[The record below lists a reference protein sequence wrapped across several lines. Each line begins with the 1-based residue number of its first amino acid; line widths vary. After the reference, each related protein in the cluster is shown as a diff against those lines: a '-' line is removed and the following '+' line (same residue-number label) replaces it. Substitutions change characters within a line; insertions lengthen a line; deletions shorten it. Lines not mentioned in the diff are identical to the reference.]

1 MLFVD
6 SCDPLAVQEIFA
18 MGIAH
23 GVTTNPIILAKRTA
37 ELGPAPI
44 DYVLASLWNASRR
57 EDSET
62 IVFAQLTETDES
74 KMVHEAETFR
84 VMAEAH
90 GCSERL
96 GVKVPFSEV
105 GLRVAHRL
113 LDKDFTVNLTSIM
126 SPAQAYVAACIGVPY
141 LSMFLGRIND
151 MGFNASRALLEARVL
166 LDRSGLQTL
175 IIAGSIRQPRDVT
188 EAQASGAHI
197 QTASPEIL
205 KKLLCNPQTERTN
218 EQFYA
223 ATVQA
228 EIRAGKEV

>member
-37 ELGPAPI
+37 ELGPAPL

-57 EDSET
+57 EDFDT
-62 IVFAQLTETDES
+62 MVFAQLTETDES
-74 KMVHEAETFR
+74 KMVHEAETLAAL
-84 VMAEAH
+84 AESH
-90 GCSERL
+90 QCSNRL
-96 GVKVPFSEV
+96 GIKVPFSEV

-126 SPAQAYVAACIGVPY
+126 SPAQAYVAACMGVPY
-141 LSMFLGRIND
+141 VSVFMGRIQD
-151 MGFNASRALLEARVL
+151 MGLNPCQIIQDAVVL
-166 LDRSGLQTL
+166 LARGRLQTR
-175 IIAGSIRQPRDVT
+175 IIAGSIRQPRDILD
-188 EAQASGAHI
+188 AQASGALI

-205 KKLLCNPQTERTN
+205 KKLLYNPQTERTN
-218 EQFYA
+218 AEFQRA
-223 ATVQA
+223 A
-228 EIRAGKEV
+228 EGL